1 MKIYAARQP
10 VLDSNGK
17 LFGYEF
23 LYRDSERNEFN
34 REVDG
39 GTATCMLLSNMLSEF
54 GLENLTG
61 GTFAF
66 LNLTESLLRSDY
78 VFMMD
83 PGHFIIE
90 ILENV
95 QMDEQL
101 HKRLVRYR
109 EEGYIFALDDFVG
122 GTAKDSF
129 MDVIDIL
136 KVDFRMTDKREQ
148 RSIARRFGKTKLL
161 LAEKIETE
169 EEKDWA
175 VENGYSLLQ
184 GYYFSRPVILSKAK
198 TEIALATYIR
208 LLREFDRPDFDF
220 GRLADI
226 ILMDVNLS
234 YKFLVRVNTLQ
245 FYRGNRV
252 KTVKQS
258 LIRMGFLEV
267 RRWTLAILIR
277 DVFGEKD
284 NDSAKRALVRG
295 VFTEKLVDLLKWE
308 EAEEE
313 AYMLGMFS
321 CMDTS
326 MKEIIAELL
335 SQIKISQSARDA
347 LINRKGRMGELL
359 DFVEN
364 YEQGKMEFLPQ
375 FLKKYSLED
384 TGISLIYFEAVKYA
398 EVMFDTR
405 TDCEMR
411 GSSPLINKKSPL
423 IELLGKRAGEQAPQS

>member
-10 VLDSNGK
+10 VLDSAGRI
-17 LFGYEF
+17 FGYEF

-39 GTATCMLLSNMLSEF
+39 CTATCMLLSNMLSEF

-61 GTFAF
+61 NTFAF
-66 LNLTESLLRSDY
+66 LNLTESLLRSNY
-78 VFMMD
+78 IYMMD
-83 PGHFIIE
+83 PRHFIIE
-90 ILENV
+90 ILEDV
-95 QMDEQL
+95 QMDESL
-101 HKRLVRYR
+101 HKRLACYR
-109 EEGYIFALDDFVG
+109 DKGYIFALDDFTG
-122 GTAKDSF
+122 GTEKDSF

-148 RSIARRFGKTKLL
+148 RSIAWRFGKTKLL

-169 EEKDWA
+169 EERDWA
-175 VENGYSLLQ
+175 VKNGYSLLQ
-184 GYYFSRPVILSKAK
+184 GYYFSRPVILSRAK

-208 LLREFDRPDFDF
+208 LLQEFDRPDFDF

-245 FYRGNRV
+245 FYRGNRI

-258 LIRMGFLEV
+258 LIRMGFMEV

-284 NDSAKRALVRG
+284 NASAKRALVRG
-295 VFTEKLVDLLKWE
+295 VFTEKLVGLLKWE

-321 CMDTS
+321 CMDTT
-326 MKEIIAELL
+326 MKESIAGLL
-335 SQIKISQSARDA
+335 AQLKISGDAREA
-347 LINRKGRMGELL
+347 LLNRKGRMGEAL

-364 YEQGKMEFLPQ
+364 YEQGKLVELQYFI
-375 FLKKYSLED
+375 KKYSMENA
-384 TGISLIYFEAVKYA
+384 GISLIYLEAVNYA
-398 EVMFDTR
+398 ESMFDTEPN
-405 TDCEMR
+405 CGIR
-411 GSSPLINKKSPL
+411 GGKPWENTKSPL
-423 IELLGKRAGEQAPQS
+423 IELLEKRTGL